1 MLLFYGLPQYTHTPD
16 IITMQQILLPTVR
29 VTYNYT
35 NNLLTAYS
43 SGQSATMPCGSTDI
57 EHEAL
62 TLATSIAGRP
72 VSTVVSNSDNF
83 LFR

>member
-1 MLLFYGLPQYTHTPD
+1 MT
-16 IITMQQILLPTVR
+16 QQILQPAVR
-29 VTYNYT
+29 VVYNYT

-57 EHEAL
+57 EAEASA
-62 TLATSIAGRP
+62 LAASLAGRP
-72 VSTVVSNSDNF
+72 VSTIVANSDNF